1 MERGEGMLAE
11 FAERRRGI
19 EDDMA
24 AKAKATVTRKVNPL
38 RAALAEGLLAL
49 AKELNET
56 SGKWMLFPSPADVDR
71 IWATVCQGVLDGK
84 LGPAAKVA
92 TADDVGLEG
101 GGERGRLVCVYT
113 ADFSDIKDVK
123 RVLLS
128 LKEMGLVDRKGAYG
142 QDVGIWY
149 KCGRCLSFPFISP
162 LRGEMANANHP
173 RPVGGGKWDGRA
185 EIKQEACKARAIEP
199 KKPGN

>member
-1 MERGEGMLAE
+1 
-11 FAERRRGI
+11 
-19 EDDMA
+19 MA
-24 AKAKATVTRKVNPL
+24 ARAKATVTRKVNPL

-49 AKELNET
+49 AKESNET
-56 SGKWMLFPSPADVDR
+56 SGKWMVFPSAAEVDR

-101 GGERGRLVCVYT
+101 GGGRGWLVCVYT
-113 ADFSDIKDVK
+113 ADFSDTKDVK

-149 KCGRCLSFPFISP
+149 KCGRCLSSALISP
-162 LRGEMANANHP
+162 LRRGTRQGIAKTNHP
-173 RPVGGGKWDGRA
+173 PSLRRRK
-185 EIKQEACKARAIEP
+185 EARADRRKSRTKGA
-199 KKPGN
+199 KKRARELRKR